1 MSVAD
6 VVRDY
11 GPLAGLLGVT
21 ITLAV
26 NGWRAERTTRQAIH
40 ARAIEA
46 VVAYLEMP
54 FAIRRRRHESEH
66 RSAERVRLTEAF
78 SAIQAEL
85 ASCEALMRAD
95 KSARVRDQYASLVT
109 TLRGC
114 AGKQASLAWST
125 PPIERDEDMGMA
137 DVYQALEPVRE
148 AQRSFEGVAAMS
160 SRHRWGIS
168 RRS

>member
-1 MSVAD
+1 VSVAD

-54 FAIRRRRHESEH
+54 FAIRRRRHE
-66 RSAERVRLTEAF
+66 
-78 SAIQAEL
+78 
-85 ASCEALMRAD
+85 
-95 KSARVRDQYASLVT
+95 
-109 TLRGC
+109 
-114 AGKQASLAWST
+114 
-125 PPIERDEDMGMA
+125 
-137 DVYQALEPVRE
+137 
-148 AQRSFEGVAAMS
+148 
-160 SRHRWGIS
+160 
-168 RRS
+168 